1 MKITAL
7 IGFFALAMG
16 AVDSGAAERF
26 RPAVP
31 EYVVLRVP
39 ARAQNDPISVLEQQ
53 HVLAPADQQI
63 AAELAGLYVERAR
76 EQREARYFGRAETLL
91 QPWVT
96 RADASTA
103 TLRVQADILQ
113 NRHDF
118 SGALRLLDTA
128 VERDPRDAGARLMR
142 ASVRMVQG
150 RFADARGDCA
160 AVLASGESAA
170 GTICLA
176 QVLAGTGRLAQGEAL
191 LKQVLA
197 RDGAAMPA
205 AASTRDQTLAAAAS
219 MHEQALPA
227 QTLRRDSALSAR
239 TSGRDLAPPAGA
251 SMPERALSAQVRG
264 WALWLQADF
273 ADRRGDARAA
283 EAFLRDALRA
293 EPSNEGIRSTLGDLL
308 LARGALR
315 EALGVLDLRAPSTG
329 LLVRRA
335 HIQKL
340 LGDKSLSATRAQID
354 DLLEL
359 ARRRGAPPHLREEA
373 LLALDVDGDAQR
385 ALQLAKENF
394 ATQRET
400 IDARLLIRAARA
412 AGDSNAIADVAHWMR
427 DTGFEDEILAGIRT

>member
-26 RPAVP
+26 RPAAP

-39 ARAQNDPISVLEQQ
+39 ARTVNDPISVLEQQ
-53 HVLAPADQQI
+53 HVLAPADQRI
-63 AAELAGLYVERAR
+63 ATELAGLYLERAR
-76 EQREARYFGRAETLL
+76 QQREARYFGRAETLL
-91 QPWVT
+91 QPWVM

-128 VERDPRDAGARLMR
+128 VERDPRDAGVRLMR

-150 RFADARGDCA
+150 RFGDARSDCA

-176 QVLAGTGRLAQGEAL
+176 QVLGGTGRLAQGESL
-191 LKQVLA
+191 LKTVLA
-197 RDGAAMPA
+197 RD
-205 AASTRDQTLAAAAS
+205 DV
-219 MHEQALPA
+219 LPV
-227 QTLRRDSALSAR
+227 T
-239 TSGRDLAPPAGA
+239 
-251 SMPERALSAQVRG
+251 VRG

-273 ADRRGDARAA
+273 ADRRGNDRAA
-283 EAFLRDALRA
+283 EGLLREALRA
-293 EPSNEGIRSTLGDLL
+293 EPSNEGIRSALSDLL
-308 LARGALR
+308 VARGAKR
-315 EALGVLDLRAPSTG
+315 EALAVLDLPAPSTG

-340 LGDKSLSATRAQID
+340 LGDAAIDATRAQIE
-354 DLLEL
+354 DLLSL
-359 ARRRGAPPHLREEA
+359 ARRRGEPPHLREEA

-385 ALQLAKENF
+385 ALQLAKKNF

-400 IDARLLIRAARA
+400 IDVRLLARAARA
-412 AGDSNAIADVAHWMR
+412 AGDRDAIAAVIRWVH